1 MRRRRFIHSAMV
13 GGAALIV
20 AGAHPLSALAAPS
33 DDELAYANFGLAAE
47 FLLQD
52 FYSQAGAAKLFA
64 GAAGREIA
72 RGGFNAGEHAAALSK
87 LLTDAGQTAAVEED
101 FEFAWPDGTFSS
113 KKSALAAGVKV
124 TQTLL
129 GVYLGAVGAISIASY
144 RTLFASMA
152 ANLAQ
157 QVAALSQ
164 LSGDRIVGISFP
176 PALDVETAS
185 DAIEAYLG

>member
-1 MRRRRFIHSAMV
+1 MSAK
-13 GGAALIV
+13 
-20 AGAHPLSALAAPS
+20 HPALAAAR
-33 DDELAYANFGLAAE
+33 DA
-47 FLLQD
+47 LL
-52 FYSQAGAAKLFA
+52 
-64 GAAGREIA
+64 
-72 RGGFNAGEHAAALSK
+72 ALSGRH
-87 LLTDAGQTAAVEED
+87 DRAVS
-101 FEFAWPDGTFSS
+101 EFAWPDGTFSS